1 MRRPSQRHFA
11 AENLDPRLRAGL
23 VGHWIGGGSGNTW
36 QDRSGYGNHGA
47 IVGQTWT
54 LGEGGK
60 RNALYFD
67 GSNQIN
73 FGTTVAAHAAPIS
86 VSAWIRPGRISSAFL
101 QYFLARGLAGSDGWS
116 FGLDGTFGGTSKVF
130 VFNSSAL
137 IFGPKAL
144 TIGGWHHVA
153 FTNTGGATVVYTDG
167 QAAASGA
174 QTITTNPASYLTF
187 GNRNDFSAP
196 YQGAI
201 DDVRVYNR
209 ALSAAEIALLAEP
222 SFLPVVPRRWF
233 ISLPQSTTAATSSV
247 STWVSPT
254 ASTRASVAASPSI
267 ASWASPTASTKASV
281 SASPAVSTW
290 VVPNATTR
298 TPRIF
303 PTVSVSRT
311 VYSNIPASR
320 TVYDPIEV
328 S

>member
-1 MRRPSQRHFA
+1 MRRPSQRYFA

-23 VGHWIGGGSGNTW
+23 VGHWIGGGSGYTW
-36 QDRSGYGNHGA
+36 LDRSGYGNHAAITGA
-47 IVGQTWT
+47 KWT

-60 RNALYFD
+60 RPAL
-67 GSNQIN
+67 Q
-73 FGTTVAAHAAPIS
+73 
-86 VSAWIRPGRISSAFL
+86 
-101 QYFLARGLAGSDGWS
+101 
-116 FGLDGTFGGTSKVF
+116 FGGTDWCD
-130 VFNSSAL
+130 
-137 IFGPKAL
+137 FGTDNVLNVSNAL
-144 TIGGWHHVA
+144 TIAFWWRSGGSPGGGYHA
-153 FTNTGGATVVYTDG
+153 FVQRFGGATTGYQVYSSGGGLGFYTSTVTG
-167 QAAASGA
+167 ASGSIPADDAWHHLAITNDGALTRFWIDGVAAGSSA
-174 QTITTNPASYLTF
+174 QGLVSITTATATTIGKYAGF
-187 GNRNDFSAP
+187 A
-196 YQGAI
+196 GANGRM
-201 DDVRVYNR
+201 DDVRIYDR
-209 ALSAAEIALLAEP
+209 ALSQAEVSLLAQP

-233 ISLPQSTTAATSSV
+233 VGLPQSTTAATSSV

-298 TPRIF
+298 TPRIL

-311 VYSNIPASR
+311 VYANIPASR